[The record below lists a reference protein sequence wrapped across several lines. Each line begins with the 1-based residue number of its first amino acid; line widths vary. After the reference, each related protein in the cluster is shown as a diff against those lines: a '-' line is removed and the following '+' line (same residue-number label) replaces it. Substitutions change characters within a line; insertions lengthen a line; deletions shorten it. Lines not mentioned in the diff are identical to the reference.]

1 MTSQTHR
8 PETQLDPIP
17 NDLESARAKLVYLTL
32 QASDG
37 ATAQELGDFLSM
49 KQINILSVLNSL
61 SSSGYVEQ
69 SGSEYV
75 VTN

>member
-8 PETQLDPIP
+8 PATQIDPVP

-37 ATAQELGDFLSM
+37 ATAQELGDLLSM

-61 SSSGYVEQ
+61 SGSGYIER

-75 VTN
+75 VAN

>member
-1 MTSQTHR
+1 MTSQTHH
-8 PETQLDPIP
+8 PATQLDPVP

-37 ATAQELGDFLSM
+37 ATAQQLGDLLSM
-49 KQINILSVLNSL
+49 KQINILSVLHSL
-61 SSSGYVEQ
+61 SSSGYIEQ
-69 SGSEYV
+69 SGTEYV